1 MAGWRGEAAC
11 LPEVWV
17 KLLLVVTRSAL
28 DVITWKPGTGHLAS
42 LARHKVRVP
51 PGLQVHDVSVSTR
64 CTCSTAACSNMG
76 RWQGRL
82 ETQGSWWLICS
93 VWWHNNSIE
102 RGESNKLDRREVI
115 VLRNY
120 IEHSSLPRSHA
131 SVRFVWFEGDYGNYC
146 VTSTGT
152 QTHSLAMLLWKT
164 YIFCQD
170 LLLDIRYYL
179 HSFCIQSATTYDSK
193 KQVEA
198 FTLISSISISQHIP
212 ESFIFVILFLKLR
225 LPILSSITLINQRLD
240 TNYFSG

>member
-1 MAGWRGEAAC
+1 MWRGEAAC

-17 KLLLVVTRSAL
+17 KLLVVTRSAL
-28 DVITWKPGTGHLAS
+28 DVITWDPGTGHLAW
-42 LARHKVRVP
+42 
-51 PGLQVHDVSVSTR
+51 PGTRSGSPLVSRYMMSVSAPGHPV
-64 CTCSTAACSNMG
+64 CLQHCSTAARSNMG

-93 VWWHNNSIE
+93 LWWHNNSIE

-152 QTHSLAMLLWKT
+152 ETHSPAMLLWKT
-164 YIFCQD
+164 YIFCQN

-179 HSFCIQSATTYDSK
+179 HSF
-193 KQVEA
+193 VH
-198 FTLISSISISQHIP
+198 SISHDLWEQKTSWSIDSSYQAYLSH
-212 ESFIFVILFLKLR
+212 STFLNL
-225 LPILSSITLINQRLD
+225 LSLW
-240 TNYFSG
+240 FCF